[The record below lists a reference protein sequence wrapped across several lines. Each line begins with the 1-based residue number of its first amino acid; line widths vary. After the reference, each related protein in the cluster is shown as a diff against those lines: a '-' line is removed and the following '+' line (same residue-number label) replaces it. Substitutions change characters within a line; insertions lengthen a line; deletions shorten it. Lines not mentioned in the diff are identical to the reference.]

1 MTDKEAIYIKTFLEG
16 AFPMLKESKESD
28 LTYAVMLKEFDF
40 ETMFQ
45 ATKNYIKKSVYTP
58 TIAGLI
64 LEYEIVI
71 KTKEIESKQR
81 LLLILEQMKDCGI
94 LQHHEFKPGAGL
106 SEFERAFYSVEDN
119 SIDEDLK
126 KKILQ
131 FSKNNEEVKLLI
143 ESVSKKGGINE

>member
-1 MTDKEAIYIKTFLEG
+1 MTDKQALYIKTFLEG
-16 AFPMLKESKESD
+16 AFPVLKETPASD
-28 LTYAVMLKEFDF
+28 LTYTVMLAEY
-40 ETMFQ
+40 EYEPMLE
-45 ATKNYIKKSVYTP
+45 AAKNYIKKSVYTP

-106 SEFERAFYSVEDN
+106 SDFERAFYSVEDN
-119 SIDEDLK
+119 KIDEDLK